1 MKKTKVLITKYRNFL
16 MYTLF
21 GTLASLVNILAYW
34 LLGHAFGWPYLLAN
48 SLAWFISVLFSF
60 FVNKSWVF
68 KSAYSTWT
76 EFLAE
81 FISFMLSRILSF
93 FVDNFL
99 MFVGISL
106 LQVASIGVKI
116 IDQVLVGL
124 LNYLTSVLV
133 FNRRTRRLKDTYQ
146 RAKARWVKYRQ
157 HK

>member
-1 MKKTKVLITKYRNFL
+1 MKTVKVLITKYRNFL

-34 LLGHAFGWPYLLAN
+34 LLGHACGLPYLLAN

-93 FVDNFL
+93 FVDNFV

-106 LQVASIGVKI
+106 LLVPSIGVKI